1 MIDVIIVIDE
11 LKQIKQELT
20 LGNQAMAIKLIDE
33 GIAYREKEI
42 KEFEEQEAPKMPMG
56 DLAND
61 PIKTFN

>member
-11 LKQIKQELT
+11 LKKIKQELT

-42 KEFEEQEAPKMPMG
+42 KEFEKEYAPKMPMG

>member
-1 MIDVIIVIDE
+1 MIDVLIVIDE
-11 LKQIKQELT
+11 LKKIKQQLK
-20 LGNQAMAIKLIDE
+20 LGNNAMAMKLIDE
-33 GIAYREKEI
+33 GIAYREKEV